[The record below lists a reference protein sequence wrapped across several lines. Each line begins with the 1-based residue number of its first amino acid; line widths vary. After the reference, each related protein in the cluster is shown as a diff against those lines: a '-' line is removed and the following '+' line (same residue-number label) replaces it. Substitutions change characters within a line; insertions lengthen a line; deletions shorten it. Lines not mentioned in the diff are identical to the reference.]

1 MTNSKDLAAI
11 SAEIRTNMAKAFF
24 ASAWADQC
32 EDSEHAAI
40 ISGREIMEV
49 MPAVIDPAA
58 IHAAETLEKDFL
70 RANKQFTCL
79 AGALDWLQCVP
90 SPDGDRARTA
100 EMLGHYLAMQAM
112 GHGVG
117 LDDAFGYEAYDKI
130 KVPYV
135 AFGGYSLEKDY
146 F

>member
-1 MTNSKDLAAI
+1 MAKDLIAI
-11 SAEIRTNMAKAFF
+11 SAEIRANMAKAFF

-32 EDSEHAAI
+32 EESEQAHS
-40 ISGREIMEV
+40 ISGREVFDV
-49 MPAVIDPAA
+49 MPTEIDPAA
-58 IHAAETLEKDFL
+58 KHAAETLEKDFL
-70 RANKQFTCL
+70 SANKQFTCL

-90 SPDGDRARTA
+90 TPDGDRARTA

-117 LDDAFGYEAYDKI
+117 LCDSFGQQTYAYMR
-130 KVPYV
+130 VPYV
-135 AFGGYSLEKDY
+135 EFGGYSLAKDY

>member
-1 MTNSKDLAAI
+1 MKKDLA
-11 SAEIRTNMAKAFF
+11 EIRDEILTNMAKAFF

-32 EDSEHAAI
+32 DESEHASI
-40 ISGREIMEV
+40 ISGREIMSM
-49 MPAVIDPAA
+49 MPAVMDPAA
-58 IHAAETLEKDFL
+58 LDAAETLEKDFL
-70 RANKQFTCL
+70 SENKQFACL
-79 AGALDWLQCVP
+79 AGVLDWLQCIP
-90 SPDGDRARTA
+90 APAGDRARTA

-117 LDDAFGYEAYDKI
+117 LDDAFGYEVYNKI

-135 AFGGYSLEKDY
+135 EFGGHSLEKDY

>member
-1 MTNSKDLAAI
+1 MKKDLVKI
-11 SAEIRTNMAKAFF
+11 SAEIKQHMAKAFF

-32 EDSEHAAI
+32 EESEQAQI
-40 ISGREIMEV
+40 ISGRDVFDV
-49 MPAVIDPAA
+49 MPAEIDPAA
-58 IHAAETLEKDFL
+58 FDAAETLEKDFL
-70 RANKQFTCL
+70 SANKQFTCL

-90 SPDGDRARTA
+90 TPDGDRARTA

-117 LDDAFGYEAYDKI
+117 LYEAFGSEAYDKI
-130 KVPYV
+130 KVPHV
-135 AFGGYSLEKDY
+135 EFGLGSLEKDY